1 MTHHLPRQLSIGLM
15 AKSSPAIQLKCL
27 LPQEE
32 QILIVVVAAM
42 EEAEEDVVVDQWDV
56 EGLVGPLEEVA
67 VGVVVV
73 DTQVVVE
80 ASNELET
87 GSAPTRVV
95 RI

>member
-1 MTHHLPRQLSIGLM
+1 
-15 AKSSPAIQLKCL
+15 
-27 LPQEE
+27 
-32 QILIVVVAAM
+32 M